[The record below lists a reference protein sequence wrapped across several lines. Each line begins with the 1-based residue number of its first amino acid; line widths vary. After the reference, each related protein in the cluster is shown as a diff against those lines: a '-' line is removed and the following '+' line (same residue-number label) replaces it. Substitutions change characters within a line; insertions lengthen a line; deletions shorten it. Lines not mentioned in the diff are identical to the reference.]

1 MAVGEPTWGLG
12 GSLTNGAV
20 GWGEH
25 SISQEGMLR
34 LLMLRLKIDCSK
46 EKQAWRGQLESS

>member
-1 MAVGEPTWGLG
+1 
-12 GSLTNGAV
+12 LTNGAV